1 VEDKASVTGA
11 DRRNVPI
18 AVLGTVMFAC
28 ACVIGI
34 AAEVDALPEAQSVR
48 AAPARL
54 QFNLTPQPTP
64 AGGTDATATPT
75 PRRIVIPTATAD
87 VAPTATQPVATSTP
101 QSVIVVETAAPNPT
115 SSPTPTLT
123 PSPVPTA
130 TATPVPTATPTPAPA
145 VAPTLAPVQT
155 LRLDF
160 TAADWRGGYFRGDA
174 QWYGRPWVAVYGA
187 QSDYPSAT
195 LVFSLNATPG
205 RSAVLRLTGLD
216 DELGALN
223 PVALDVNGQRIYEG
237 PSPFLNWDGQG
248 TGANAAWTTAEF
260 TIPSG
265 ALWSGSNDITFAN
278 LSPSANFNAPPY
290 VLLADAT
297 LEIPG
302 GAVAPTRPP
311 IVPVSPSS
319 TFAAEDWRGGFY
331 RGDSVFYGRPWTAIY
346 GAASDYPQ
354 ATLRFRLS
362 NTPTGPATLTVAG
375 LDDELA
381 GSNPM
386 AIIVNGETLFEGP
399 SPFQSWDG
407 VGNGANAAWTNA
419 DITIPA
425 TALGAGRNDI
435 TIANLSPSA
444 TFGAPPYILL
454 GDATLAVP
462 GAEVT
467 VRGE

>member
-1 VEDKASVTGA
+1 MTGA
-11 DRRNVPI
+11 DRRNVPT

-174 QWYGRPWVAVYGA
+174 
-187 QSDYPSAT
+187 
-195 LVFSLNATPG
+195 PG

-248 TGANAAWTTAEF
+248 TGANAAWTTVEF
-260 TIPSG
+260 TIHSG
-265 ALWSGSNDITFAN
+265 VLWSGS
-278 LSPSANFNAPPY
+278 
-290 VLLADAT
+290 
-297 LEIPG
+297 
-302 GAVAPTRPP
+302 
-311 IVPVSPSS
+311 
-319 TFAAEDWRGGFY
+319 
-331 RGDSVFYGRPWTAIY
+331 
-346 GAASDYPQ
+346 
-354 ATLRFRLS
+354 
-362 NTPTGPATLTVAG
+362 
-375 LDDELA
+375 
-381 GSNPM
+381 
-386 AIIVNGETLFEGP
+386 
-399 SPFQSWDG
+399 
-407 VGNGANAAWTNA
+407 
-419 DITIPA
+419 
-425 TALGAGRNDI
+425 
-435 TIANLSPSA
+435 
-444 TFGAPPYILL
+444 
-454 GDATLAVP
+454 
-462 GAEVT
+462 
-467 VRGE
+467 